1 MKKTV
6 LAVILAAIVLFCFVG
21 CSAREEKIPE
31 NPDEKTETVTVDE
44 NTADGQNDGESQGE
58 TAEEQSTEQSTEQPT
73 EPVNVYAVAN
83 SLIDRPV
90 SELYAQV
97 GEPDDKSYASSC
109 IGDGQDGELYYGD
122 VVVVTYVEG
131 ENETIV
137 DVYR

>member
-6 LAVILAAIVLFCFVG
+6 LAVILATFVLFCFVA

-31 NPDEKTETVTVDE
+31 NPDGKAETFDVDE

-58 TAEEQSTEQSTEQPT
+58 TAEQQTAEQPT

>member
-21 CSAREEKIPE
+21 CSSREERIPD
-31 NPDEKTETVTVDE
+31 NPDGKTETFHVDE
-44 NTADGQNDGESQGE
+44 NSADGQNDDENQGE
-58 TAEEQSTEQSTEQPT
+58 TAEQQTVEQP
-73 EPVNVYAVAN
+73 EQPANVYAVAN

-122 VVVVTYVEG
+122 VTVVTYVEG